1 MVSLIDQCWAHC
13 CLTCIKTL
21 DEHVQ
26 GMISKYVDDIK
37 VGGIID
43 SEDGYQILQQDPD
56 QLGKWAEEWLIEF
69 NVDKC
74 KV

>member
-1 MVSLIDQCWAHC
+1 M
-13 CLTCIKTL
+13 
-21 DEHVQ
+21 Q

-43 SEDGYQILQQDPD
+43 SEDGYQKLQQDPD
-56 QLGKWAEEWLIEF
+56 QLGKRAEEWLIEF